1 MATAKGFAAKAAVG
15 KETTWGTP
23 VVVSQLIPFV
33 SEGLSKEFSRA
44 SDNILGSEAIQRAE
58 ITQENTSGS
67 VELEAV
73 YTGLDE
79 ILEAALGTKSGTGIS
94 TDPFIF
100 SLTEDIN
107 TSLTIAID
115 KQVSV
120 HEFVGVKINQLTIQ
134 GSAGDTIKVS
144 LDTIAKSKNRAA
156 SALNLSTDIAAASPF
171 GGRMLFS
178 DVSCSVGGSPI
189 GIAGFNLQLNNNLT
203 AVYENSKEPV
213 EILRNGKREVSL
225 SIDIAR
231 YINDT
236 FNDYFELDAEI
247 PIILSATDGTNNFEI
262 NIPRAKVTKVGD
274 PVGGAEIIKQTVEFI
289 LLKSGTSNEFEIKR
303 YA

>member
-1 MATAKGFAAKAAVG
+1 MTTAKGFAAKAAVG

-23 VVVSQLIPFV
+23 VNVSQLIPLV

-58 ITQENTSGS
+58 ITQVNVSGS
-67 VELEAV
+67 IELEAT

-79 ILEAALGTKSGTGIS
+79 IFEIALGTKSGTGTS
-94 TDPFIF
+94 TDPYIF
-100 SLTEDIN
+100 ALTEDIN
-107 TSLTIAID
+107 SSLTVAID

-120 HEFVGVKINQLTIQ
+120 HEFAGVKINQLTIQ

-144 LDTIAKSKNRAA
+144 LDTIAKVKNRGT
-156 SALNLSTDIAAASPF
+156 SATNTKTDINNAAAF
-171 GGRMLFS
+171 GGRILFS
-178 DVSCSVGGSPI
+178 DFSCSIGGSPV
-189 GIAGFNLQLNNNLT
+189 GIAGFNLQLNNNLI
-203 AVYENSKEPV
+203 AVYENAKEPV
-213 EILRNGKREVSL
+213 EISRNGKREVSL

-231 YINDT
+231 YTSDT
-236 FNDYFELDAEI
+236 FNDYFDLDAEVQI
-247 PIILSATDGTNNFEI
+247 VLSATDGTNNFEI

-274 PVGGAEIIKQTVEFI
+274 PVGGAEIIKQTVEFT
-289 LLKSGTSNEFEIKR
+289 LLKSGASNEFEIKR

>member
-15 KETTWGTP
+15 KEASWGTP

-67 VELEAV
+67 IELEAV
-73 YTGLDE
+73 YTGLDKIFE
-79 ILEAALGTKSGTGIS
+79 IALGSKSGTG
-94 TDPFIF
+94 TAADPYIF
-100 SLTEDIN
+100 SLTEDIDK
-107 TSLTIAID
+107 SLTVAID

-120 HEFVGVKINQLTIQ
+120 HEFAGVKINQLTIQ
-134 GSAGDTIKVS
+134 GSAGDTVKVS
-144 LDTIAKSKNRAA
+144 LDTIAKLKNRGT
-156 SALNLSTDIAAASPF
+156 SATNTSANIDAAAAF

-178 DVSCSVGGSPI
+178 DFSCSVGGSPI
-189 GIAGFNLQLNNNLT
+189 GMAGFNLQLNNNLT
-203 AVYENSKEPV
+203 AVFENKKEPV
-213 EILRNGKREVSL
+213 EISRNGKREVSL

-231 YINDT
+231 YTNDT

-247 PIILSATDGTNNFEI
+247 PIILSATDGTNHFEI

-274 PVGGAEIIKQTVEFI
+274 PVGGAEIIKQTVEFS
-289 LLKSGTSNEFEIKR
+289 LLKSGASNEFEIKR